1 MRKCISFRVTGRV
14 QGVGFRYFVYHQALE
29 LSISG
34 AVRNEED
41 GSVTGEAQGLI
52 EAMDEFLRRLQ
63 VGPSL
68 SRVESIETRELQI
81 ELIQGFRIES

>member
-1 MRKCISFRVTGRV
+1 MKKCISFRVTGRV

-41 GSVTGEAQGLI
+41 GSVTGEALGLS
-52 EAMDEFLRRLQ
+52 EAIDELLRRLEA
-63 VGPSL
+63 GPSL
-68 SRVESIETRELQI
+68 SRVESVETRELQI
-81 ELIQGFRIES
+81 ELVQGFRIES